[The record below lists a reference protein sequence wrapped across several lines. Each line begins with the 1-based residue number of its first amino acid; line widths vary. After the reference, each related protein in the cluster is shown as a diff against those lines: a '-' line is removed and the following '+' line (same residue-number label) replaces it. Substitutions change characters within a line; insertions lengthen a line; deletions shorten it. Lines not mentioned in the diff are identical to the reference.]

1 MKAILS
7 GRDVFCVMPTGGGK
21 SLLYQLPCL
30 VTSGFTIVISP
41 IRSLIQD
48 QVNVLIDLGIKVAYS
63 LDDKETNM
71 NLDIREYLKMSD

>member
-30 VTSGFTIVISP
+30 VTRGFTIVISP